1 MPANLTPAALLNL
14 AAEAFDARGLPFDG
28 EPSLGLTFAGNVV
41 VLGVEGGDTLDPH
54 EECAPLA
61 HVSDLE
67 EALRRAL
74 WSATRRD
81 EPLVLRA

>member
-1 MPANLTPAALLNL
+1 MSANLTPAALLNL
-14 AAEAFDARGLPFDG
+14 AAEALAARGLDFDG
-28 EPSLGLTFAGNVV
+28 EASIGLAFAGDVV

-61 HVSDLE
+61 MVSDLE
-67 EALRRAL
+67 DALRRAL